1 LRAREVTKRTV
12 REPLQAARGTQRT
25 TGHGVAGG
33 CCRIR
38 VLGGDRPPVLRKADP
53 ERRGHDPDLP
63 ESAGKTVLAGTEM
76 MRKVRFPDDGRSC
89 VEVEAGV
96 LWLELENELR
106 SSHRALTVYP
116 TSAPPATVWE

>member
-1 LRAREVTKRTV
+1 M
-12 REPLQAARGTQRT
+12 
-25 TGHGVAGG
+25 
-33 CCRIR
+33 
-38 VLGGDRPPVLRKADP
+38 
-53 ERRGHDPDLP
+53 
-63 ESAGKTVLAGTEM
+63 LAGTEM